1 MSQTRLLQPTRRSL
15 LTAGASLAASWPPL
29 SAAASPPIRIPDPPP
44 GQATVV
50 FYRKWEWPAAAD
62 SYMVHDGVQDIGRL
76 GAGTYFVTNAT
87 PGLHTY
93 WVRAER
99 RRDMQLQVDADETYY
114 VRFELDLGIVLY
126 QPTLTPSEQRLFDQS
141 SAHLKLAAPLQPAL
155 ANSSAP
161 ALTGP

>member
-1 MSQTRLLQPTRRSL
+1 MRQTRLLPPTRRSL
-15 LTAGASLAASWPPL
+15 LIAGASLATSYPPL
-29 SAAASPPIRIPDPPP
+29 PAAASDPIRIPDPPP
-44 GQATVV
+44 GQAIVV

-62 SYMVHDGVQDIGRL
+62 SYMVHDGVRDIGRL
-76 GAGTYFVTNAT
+76 GAGTYFVTTAA

-114 VRFELDLGIVLY
+114 VRFELDLGIMLY

-141 SAHLKLAAPLQPAL
+141 SAHLKLAGPLKPAV
-155 ANSSAP
+155 ASSSAP
-161 ALTGP
+161 VLSGP